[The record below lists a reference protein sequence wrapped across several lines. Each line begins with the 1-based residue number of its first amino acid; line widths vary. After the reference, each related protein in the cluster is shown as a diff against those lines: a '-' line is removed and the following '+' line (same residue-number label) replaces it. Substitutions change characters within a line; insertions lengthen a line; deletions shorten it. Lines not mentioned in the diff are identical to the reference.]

1 MVKNL
6 VNVPVPGLP
15 VTPPDMTIEDIETQ
29 TKLATIDGCLVIANN
44 EMGAQIYTINNV
56 IDEGDPWDV
65 VNEVLP
71 IDPKSKSW
79 QEQNCTERLVSIV
92 TVFIKFCL
100 VLISLYLFVCSLS
113 LLSTAFKLLGG
124 KTAGAIF
131 SKSELLNNPI
141 VGLMIGVL
149 VTVLVQSSSTSTSI
163 IVAMVSAGIVPIK
176 PAIYLVMGANIG
188 TTVTNTIVSM
198 GQSMDRKQFRRAF
211 AGATV
216 HDCFNWLCVAI
227 FLPLEA
233 IAHPLYHL
241 SNYIVREIS
250 NDDTAVGGSKLDFLK
265 KITKPLTK
273 KVISINKHL
282 ITDIAKAC
290 SEGRDKDE
298 YCIEKKNE
306 LMVKQCYED
315 TNKTIG
321 ASCGFLFSNTGMND
335 TAVGLILLFLS
346 LFLLCSCL
354 TVLVKT
360 LQSLLMGRMARTLK
374 KYINS
379 DLPYPFGWLTGYIF
393 IVVGTGMT
401 ILVQS
406 SSVFTSAITPLVGVG
421 VISLERMFPL
431 TLGSNIGTTAT
442 AMLAALAAVS
452 NQKFTI
458 QIAVCHLFFN
468 IFGIL
473 IWYPFP
479 LLRDVP
485 ISAAK
490 HLGNTTAKYRWFALA
505 YLVLVFF
512 VIPVILLGLSFNK
525 WVLGVAIVLI
535 IAFIVGVTLLNV
547 LQKHVGPKLPKCI
560 QTWNFLPRPMRSLA
574 PYDEAFLKIYI
585 FFSRKCSCRK
595 FCPETSPDVSLVT
608 TGNSTPKKDDVVL
621 PMPVQQTQ
629 IH

>member
-6 VNVPVPGLP
+6 VNVPVPGMP
-15 VTPPDMTIEDIETQ
+15 ATPPDLTVEDVDTQ
-29 TKLATIDGCLVIANN
+29 SKIKQVDGCLVIAN
-44 EMGAQIYTINNV
+44 EAQIYTINDV
-56 IDEGDPWDV
+56 AVVDEGDPWDV

-71 IDPKSKSW
+71 VDPKSKSW
-79 QEQNCTERLVSIV
+79 QAQTYTERLITVG
-92 TVFIKFCL
+92 TVFVKFLL
-100 VLISLYLFVCSLS
+100 VLGSLYLFVCSLS

-188 TTVTNTIVSM
+188 TTVTNTIVSL

-233 IAHPLYHL
+233 IAHPLYLL
-241 SNYIVREIS
+241 SDRIVREIS

-273 KVISINKHL
+273 RVISINKHL
-282 ITDIAKAC
+282 ITEIAKAC
-290 SEGRDKDE
+290 SEGKDKDE
-298 YCIEKKNE
+298 DCIAKKNE
-306 LMVKQCYED
+306 QMVKLCYD
-315 TNKTIG
+315 PVNKTIG
-321 ASCGFLFSNTGMND
+321 ANCGFLFSNTGMND
-335 TAVGLILLFLS
+335 TAIGIILLLLS
-346 LFLLCSCL
+346 LFLLCTCL
-354 TVLVKT
+354 TILVKT

-479 LLRDVP
+479 AMRNVP

-490 HLGNTTAKYRWFALA
+490 YLGNTTAKYRWFALA
-505 YLVLVFF
+505 YLLIVFF
-512 VIPVILLGLSFNK
+512 IIPVILLGLSFNK

-535 IAFIVGVTLLNV
+535 ISFIVTLTIMNL
-547 LQKHVGPKLPKCI
+547 LQKYASSKLPVWLQSWK
-560 QTWNFLPRPMRSLA
+560 FLPRPLRSLA
-574 PYDEAFLKIYI
+574 PYDEVFLKIYI

-608 TGNSTPKKDDVVL
+608 TGQSTPKKDDIVL

-629 IH
+629 LH

>member
-1 MVKNL
+1 
-6 VNVPVPGLP
+6 
-15 VTPPDMTIEDIETQ
+15 
-29 TKLATIDGCLVIANN
+29 
-44 EMGAQIYTINNV
+44 
-56 IDEGDPWDV
+56 
-65 VNEVLP
+65 
-71 IDPKSKSW
+71 
-79 QEQNCTERLVSIV
+79 
-92 TVFIKFCL
+92 
-100 VLISLYLFVCSLS
+100 
-113 LLSTAFKLLGG
+113 
-124 KTAGAIF
+124 
-131 SKSELLNNPI
+131 
-141 VGLMIGVL
+141 
-149 VTVLVQSSSTSTSI
+149 
-163 IVAMVSAGIVPIK
+163 
-176 PAIYLVMGANIG
+176 
-188 TTVTNTIVSM
+188 
-198 GQSMDRKQFRRAF
+198 
-211 AGATV
+211 
-216 HDCFNWLCVAI
+216 
-227 FLPLEA
+227 
-233 IAHPLYHL
+233 
-241 SNYIVREIS
+241 
-250 NDDTAVGGSKLDFLK
+250 
-265 KITKPLTK
+265 
-273 KVISINKHL
+273 
-282 ITDIAKAC
+282 
-290 SEGRDKDE
+290 
-298 YCIEKKNE
+298 
-306 LMVKQCYED
+306 
-315 TNKTIG
+315 
-321 ASCGFLFSNTGMND
+321 
-335 TAVGLILLFLS
+335 
-346 LFLLCSCL
+346 
-354 TVLVKT
+354 
-360 LQSLLMGRMARTLK
+360 
-374 KYINS
+374 
-379 DLPYPFGWLTGYIF
+379 
-393 IVVGTGMT
+393 MT

-560 QTWNFLPRPMRSLA
+560 QTWNFLPRPLRSLA

-608 TGNSTPKKDDVVL
+608 TGNSTPKKDDIVL

>member
-6 VNVPVPGLP
+6 AKRTVPGLP
-15 VTPPDMTIEDIETQ
+15 VTPPDLSIEDVDTQ
-29 TKLATIDGCLVIANN
+29 AKIAKIDGCLVIAN
-44 EMGAQIYTINNV
+44 EAQIYTINDV
-56 IDEGDPWDV
+56 VVDEGDPWDV
-65 VNEVLP
+65 VNEILP
-71 IDPKSKSW
+71 VDPKSKSW
-79 QEQNCTERLVSIV
+79 QSQSCKERLISVGTVSA
-92 TVFIKFCL
+92 KFLL
-100 VLISLYLFVCSLS
+100 VLGSLYLFVCSLS

-188 TTVTNTIVSM
+188 TTVTNTIVSL
-198 GQSMDRKQFRRAF
+198 GQSLDRKQFRRAF

-233 IAHPLYHL
+233 IFHPLYLL
-241 SNYIVREIS
+241 SERIVSNIS

-265 KITKPLTK
+265 KLTKPLTS

-298 YCIEKKNE
+298 YCIEKKQE
-306 LMVKQCYED
+306 QMVKLCYD
-315 TNKTIG
+315 DVNKTIG
-321 ASCGFLFSNTGMND
+321 ANCGFLFSNTGMND
-335 TAVGLILLFLS
+335 TVIGVILLALS
-346 LFLLCSCL
+346 LFMLCSCL

-393 IVVGTGMT
+393 IFVGAGMT

-406 SSVFTSAITPLVGVG
+406 SSVFTSAITPLVGLG

-468 IFGIL
+468 IFGIMV
-473 IWYPFP
+473 WYPVPFM
-479 LLRDVP
+479 RDVP
-485 ISAAK
+485 ISGAK
-490 HLGNTTAKYRWFALA
+490 YLGNTTAKYRWFALA
-505 YLVLVFF
+505 YLFIVFL
-512 VIPVILLGLSFNK
+512 ILPVVLLGLSFNK

-535 IAFIVGVTLLNV
+535 ISFIVSVTTLNL
-547 LQKHVGPKLPKCI
+547 LQKYLGSKLPVCLQSWK
-560 QTWNFLPRPMRSLA
+560 FLPRPLRSLA
-574 PYDEAFLKIYI
+574 PYDEFVLKVYI

-595 FCPETSPDVSLVT
+595 FCSETSPDVSLVT
-608 TGNSTPKKDDVVL
+608 TGQSTPKKDDIVL
-621 PMPVQQTQ
+621 PIPMQQTQ
-629 IH
+629 LH